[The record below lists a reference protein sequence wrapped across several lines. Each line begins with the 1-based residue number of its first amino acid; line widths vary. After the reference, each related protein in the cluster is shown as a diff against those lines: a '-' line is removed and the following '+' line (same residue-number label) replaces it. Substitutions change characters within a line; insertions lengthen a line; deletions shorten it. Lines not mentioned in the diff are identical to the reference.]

1 MKTKAITVT
10 APKTVEMV
18 DVTLPSLS
26 DGEVLVKTVASCISP
41 GTELRCM
48 SGEGEASLFPYIPGY
63 CQAGIVMECGPGTS
77 IPEGTRV
84 FSAGTDKCSLPTQ
97 WGAHIAHAV
106 KDEKDLLILPDNL
119 EFLECSAARLAAIAH
134 HGTRF
139 SQPNPGK
146 TVAVIGLGPIG
157 QLSARIHHAYGCD
170 VVGGDILDTRVN
182 LLQSVGARSV
192 NTSQGVGKAFAG
204 MLPEG
209 ADVLVDATGVSALIR
224 DFLKVAKELPWN
236 DDPLEGCRY
245 ILQGSY
251 AGMVEIP
258 YLDAFMKEVNF
269 FLPRNLQR
277 GDMEAVLKLMAE
289 GRLDTR
295 DLIDQVYLP
304 EQAVEAYARVSDPAQ
319 VSGTLA
325 FNWEEDV

>member
-1 MKTKAITVT
+1 MFNATFH
-10 APKTVEMV
+10 PKLLFPPYNHRARKRREV
-18 DVTLPSLS
+18 DVTT
-26 DGEVLVKTVASCISP
+26 DK
-41 GTELRCM
+41 
-48 SGEGEASLFPYIPGY
+48 SGEAHVGEGHEPQVVFGGGPLTRDKATPSENDKMCGLTLFL
-63 CQAGIVMECGPGTS
+63 TL
-77 IPEGTRV
+77 
-84 FSAGTDKCSLPTQ
+84 FSDP
-97 WGAHIAHAV
+97 
-106 KDEKDLLILPDNL
+106 
-119 EFLECSAARLAAIAH
+119 FF
-134 HGTRF
+134 RF

-157 QLSARIHHAYGCD
+157 QLSARIHRAYGCD

-236 DDPLEGCRY
+236 ADPLEGCRY